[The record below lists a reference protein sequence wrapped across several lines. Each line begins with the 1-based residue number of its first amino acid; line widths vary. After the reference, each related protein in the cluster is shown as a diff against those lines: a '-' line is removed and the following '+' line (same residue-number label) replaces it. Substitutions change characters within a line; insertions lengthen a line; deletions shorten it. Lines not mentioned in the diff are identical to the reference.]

1 MLEQLILVG
10 LLRGLPYLF
19 GIKVPML
26 VEMWNHAS
34 CNASIPVNLSSGAV
48 ICNGLM
54 NRSGVPLPAETKL
67 GKQMAS
73 K

>member
-10 LLRGLPYLF
+10 LLRGLPHLF

-34 CNASIPVNLSSGAV
+34 CNASIPVNLS
-48 ICNGLM
+48 
-54 NRSGVPLPAETKL
+54 
-67 GKQMAS
+67 
-73 K
+73 